1 MKIIIEYLLAAV
13 FVTFLVLYMTSSK
26 PRVVL
31 KYPNLKNDVSEM
43 YVDDNNVCYRYHK
56 TQVKCPN

>member
-1 MKIIIEYLLAAV
+1 MKIIIEYLLIAV
-13 FVTFLVLYMTSSK
+13 FITLLVLYITSPT

-31 KYPNLKNDVSEM
+31 KYPNLKNDVSDI

-56 TQVKCPN
+56 TQIKCPS